1 MGLRVNPTYRQRR
14 FGAEV
19 RAMREGAGFTAARA
33 AGVMGMN
40 ASHISTVEAGRTAL
54 SADRL
59 RRLAA
64 ASGGEDSTYVDA
76 LIELGATSGK
86 GWWTEY
92 RDRVRPSLLDL
103 AELED
108 GAAEVVCYEPFFVPG
123 LLQTESYASVIHRQ
137 GYAKARNAEHDL
149 AVEFRVA
156 RQRILQGEHAPRVHA
171 IVHEAALHP
180 SYGDER
186 VMREQLVRLIELS
199 RLPHVTIQVLPF
211 DGPVPF
217 GTSFTTLLPPVKR
230 LGTVIVAHVE
240 QSLYLGDVEALAR
253 YTDLFARLRH
263 AALPP
268 MDVSVPPEGHLA
280 KDSLG
285 LIQRLPYPL
294 L

>member
-1 MGLRVNPTYRQRR
+1 M
-14 FGAEV
+14 
-19 RAMREGAGFTAARA
+19 
-33 AGVMGMN
+33 
-40 ASHISTVEAGRTAL
+40 
-54 SADRL
+54 
-59 RRLAA
+59 
-64 ASGGEDSTYVDA
+64 ASGSENSTYVDA
-76 LIELGATSGK
+76 LIELGNRPGK

-137 GYAKARNAEHDL
+137 GYTRADESEHRL
-149 AVEFRVA
+149 AVEFRLA
-156 RQRILQGEHAPRVHA
+156 RQRILQGERPPRVHA

-180 SYGDER
+180 SYGNR
-186 VMREQLVRLIELS
+186 GVMREQLVRLIELS

-230 LGTVIVAHVE
+230 LGTVVVAHVE
-240 QSLYLGDVEALAR
+240 RTLHLGEAEDLAR
-253 YTDLFARLRH
+253 YTDLFARLQD
-263 AALPP
+263 AALPS

-280 KDSLG
+280 RDSLG
-285 LIQRLPYPL
+285 LIQRLLYPL

>member
-1 MGLRVNPTYRQRR
+1 MGLRANPTYRQRR

-19 RAMREGAGFTAARA
+19 RAMREGAGLTAARA
-33 AGVMGMN
+33 AEVMGMN
-40 ASHISTVEAGRTAL
+40 ASHISTVEAGRTSL
-54 SADRL
+54 SSDRL
-59 RRLAA
+59 YRLAA
-64 ASGGEDSTYVDA
+64 ATGSEDSTYVDA
-76 LIELGATSGK
+76 LAELGSASGK

-137 GYAKARNAEHDL
+137 GYAPAQTAEHDL

-156 RQRILQGEHAPRVHA
+156 RQRILRGENPPRIHA

-180 SYGDER
+180 SYGDGR
-186 VMREQLVRLIELS
+186 VMRDQLVRLIELS
-199 RLPHVTIQVLPF
+199 RLPHVSVQVLPF

-217 GTSFTTLLPPVKR
+217 GTSFTMLLPPVKR

-240 QSLYLGDVEALAR
+240 RSLYLGDVEALAR
-253 YTDLFARLRH
+253 YTGLFARLRNT
-263 AALPP
+263 ALPP
-268 MDVSVPPEGHLA
+268 VDVSVPPEGHLA

-285 LIQRLPYPL
+285 LIQRLLYPL

>member
-1 MGLRVNPTYRQRR
+1 MGLRANPTYRQRR

-19 RAMREGAGFTAARA
+19 RAMRERVGFTAGRA
-33 AGVMGMN
+33 ADVMGMN
-40 ASHISTVEAGRTAL
+40 ASHISSVEAGRTSL
-54 SADRL
+54 SAERV

-76 LIELGATSGK
+76 LVELGGVSGK

-92 RDRVRPSLLDL
+92 RERVRPSLLDL

-108 GAAEVVCYEPFFVPG
+108 GAAEIVCYEPFFVPG
-123 LLQTESYASVIHRQ
+123 LLQSETYASVIHHQ
-137 GYAKARNAEHDL
+137 GYTAALESEHDL
-149 AVEFRVA
+149 AVEFRLA
-156 RQRILQGEHAPRVHA
+156 RQRILQGKQPPRLRA

-180 SYGDER
+180 SYGDR
-186 VMREQLVRLIELS
+186 HVMREQLVRLIELS

-217 GTSFTTLLPPVKR
+217 GTSFTMLLPPVRR

-240 QSLYLGDVEALAR
+240 KSLYLGEAEALAR
-253 YTDLFARLRH
+253 YTDLFARLRD

-268 MDVSVPPEGHLA
+268 VDVSVPPEGHLA

-285 LIQRLPYPL
+285 LIQRLLYPIL
-294 L
+294 